1 MEKRAHADR
10 VARLPPD
17 LPDDMG
23 KILFSFS
30 FFLPLLIFYL
40 KFLFPPQ
47 IDLMLECKDKEQA
60 VFYIYRLYN
69 LCHVDPSVLRPPAS
83 EESLRTK
90 GRKSNKRAKAKALA
104 LAAEGKDNDG
114 NEEVQGEEGNGEAD
128 ADADDAGAAAV
139 MDELEAEVKREAEE
153 HDVPREVLEEVIQE
167 VKSEGELDCGSGDE
181 GVFVEVEEKPK
192 KKARKRANRRGRE
205 EGGKRLAQTAT
216 HAVV

>member
-17 LPDDMG
+17 LPDNMG
-23 KILFSFS
+23 ELFSFFFFLAIVDLLFE
-30 FFLPLLIFYL
+30 FFLPAS
-40 KFLFPPQ
+40 

-104 LAAEGKDNDG
+104 LVAEGIDNDG
-114 NEEVQGEEGNGEAD
+114 NEEVQGEESNGEANVD
-128 ADADDAGAAAV
+128 AEDAGAAAV

-153 HDVPREVLEEVIQE
+153 HNVPREVLDEVIQE

-192 KKARKRANRRGRE
+192 KKARKRVNRRGRE
-205 EGGKRLAQTAT
+205 EGGKKLAQAAAQ
-216 HAVV
+216 AVV